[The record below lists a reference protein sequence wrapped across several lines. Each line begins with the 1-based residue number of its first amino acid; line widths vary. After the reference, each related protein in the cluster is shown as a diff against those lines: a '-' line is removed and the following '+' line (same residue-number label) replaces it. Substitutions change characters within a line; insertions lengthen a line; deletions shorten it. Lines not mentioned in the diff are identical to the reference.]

1 MEAIDVAKNKDHL
14 SIYIFA
20 VNRRYCSWIFMK
32 KKKISKL
39 TTLIDAVIEVYV
51 KLKSSG
57 HSSEEVYWSEASSD
71 VTLNSES
78 FTKRN

>member
-1 MEAIDVAKNKDHL
+1 MDLHE
-14 SIYIFA
+14 
-20 VNRRYCSWIFMK
+20 